1 MTIKEVSTKL
11 DITPDTLR
19 FYEKEG
25 LIGPIQKTSG
35 GIRNYTEHDL
45 ARIQFIKCMRGADV
59 SIQTLKL
66 YVTLYDQGDS
76 TKPQR
81 REILEK
87 ERQNLILKIEQM
99 NKGLEKLNYK
109 IKMYDQGELENI
121 LKKD

>member
-1 MTIKEVSTKL
+1 MTIKEVSIKL

-25 LIGPIQKTSG
+25 IIGPIQKTSG

-76 TKPQR
+76 TKVQR

>member
-1 MTIKEVSTKL
+1 MTIKEVSIKL

-76 TKPQR
+76 TKVQR